1 MWKAWNNAGEEED
14 DNSTLFKGD
23 LVLSWKQLSVTVVK
37 KIPKLIGSSEVVT
50 KQILNNGKI
59 AKIYIQ
65 QYFLNS

>member
-1 MWKAWNNAGEEED
+1 MWKAWNSTAEEED
-14 DNSTLFKGD
+14 DNSSPLFKRD

-59 AKIYIQ
+59 EKLYIQ
-65 QYFLNS
+65 QYCF